1 MNDGDMPLPTYLDH
15 PSTKC
20 DELQYTIDKLVKEAA
35 KIKAFNA
42 SQFCFKLPDK
52 VKETLRSEQR
62 NRVDKNVNSKQKLKD
77 VKSFIGR
84 QRRARENGDDK
95 KQRKS
100 KVMQPPATTP

>member
-1 MNDGDMPLPTYLDH
+1 VNDGDMPLPTYLDH

>member
-1 MNDGDMPLPTYLDH
+1 MPLPTYLDH

-20 DELQYTIDKLVKEAA
+20 DELQDTIDKLVKEAA

-77 VKSFIGR
+77 VKSYIGR

-100 KVMQPPATTP
+100 KAMQPPATTP

>member
-1 MNDGDMPLPTYLDH
+1 VNDGDMPLPTYLDH

-77 VKSFIGR
+77 VKSYIGR

-95 KQRKS
+95 K
-100 KVMQPPATTP
+100 